1 MHLLQVAEDG
11 PQQSVVLQVGEKC
24 RFSHRVKETG
34 SIFVCPDQPIME
46 FLISGSGMR
55 FYACS
60 LSYHGESRHNNGVVN
75 CGARCPA
82 EKAEASVFFRV
93 EVSLFRYCTDVG
105 IVPSCG
111 DGNGCP

>member
-1 MHLLQVAEDG
+1 
-11 PQQSVVLQVGEKC
+11 
-24 RFSHRVKETG
+24 
-34 SIFVCPDQPIME
+34 ME
-46 FLISGSGMR
+46 FLISGSGTR

-60 LSYHGESRHNNGVVN
+60 LSYHSESRHNNRAVN

-93 EVSLFRYCTDVG
+93 EVSFLRYCTDVG

-111 DGNGCP
+111 DRNAIAEEHTT

>member
-1 MHLLQVAEDG
+1 
-11 PQQSVVLQVGEKC
+11 
-24 RFSHRVKETG
+24 
-34 SIFVCPDQPIME
+34 ME

-55 FYACS
+55 FYTCS

-75 CGARCPA
+75 RGARCPA

-93 EVSLFRYCTDVG
+93 EVSLSRYCTDVG

-111 DGNGCP
+111 DGNAIAEEHADIITFGE